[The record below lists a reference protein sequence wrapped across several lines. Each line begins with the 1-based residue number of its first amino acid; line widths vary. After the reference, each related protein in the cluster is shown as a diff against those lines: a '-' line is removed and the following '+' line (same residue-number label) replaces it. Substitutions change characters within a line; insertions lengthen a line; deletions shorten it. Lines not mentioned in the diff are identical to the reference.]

1 MSQQIV
7 GLTSSKDKHV
17 KVLNAKGTKTYPVST
32 VIYCYKKDLPTSLS
46 ENHLLYTTD
55 THELYVGTGKGI
67 KKMQIADN
75 SQEII
80 NITELPDTYV
90 TYDSLQAD
98 YATKIITSSL
108 DTRLTKLAE
117 EVTAIQKDIGDVN
130 EALDSKANVSDT
142 WTKESIQANF
152 IDNDEFDA
160 GIKTRVPVQY
170 NSVSINQIV
179 SNDNGIKLTTKNN
192 STDTVNEVQLSSDG
206 IIITYDALGT
216 TGKKD
221 TQIVIGRNG
230 IYYYKDEP
238 DTITVEKVRNL
249 NTDPTEDENKRLITK
264 GDLLSMVN
272 EAIEAKHY
280 VHENVLSDYA
290 TTQYV
295 DSTFARK
302 TP

>member
-17 KVLNAKGTKTYPVST
+17 KVINAKGTKTYPVST

-55 THELYVGTGKGI
+55 THELYVGTGKDI

-206 IIITYDALGT
+206 IIITHDALGT

-238 DTITVEKVRNL
+238 DTITVEKVRSL

-264 GDLLSMVN
+264 GDLLSIVN